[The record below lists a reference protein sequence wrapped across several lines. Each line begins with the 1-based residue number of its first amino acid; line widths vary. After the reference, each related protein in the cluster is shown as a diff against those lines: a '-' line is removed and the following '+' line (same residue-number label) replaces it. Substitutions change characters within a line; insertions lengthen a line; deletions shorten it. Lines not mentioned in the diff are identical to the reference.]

1 MGIVITKNKL
11 LINENRG
18 YCLVNKAF
26 YFTIKTFILYM
37 YLIGCNFSKHIDVM
51 INNAFF
57 YISTIYMVI
66 NYIKHL

>member
-18 YCLVNKAF
+18 YCLVNNAF
-26 YFTIKTFILYM
+26 HFTIKTFILYM
-37 YLIGCNFSKHIDVM
+37 YLIGCNFSKHTDVM

-57 YISTIYMVI
+57 FYVFRPSTC
-66 NYIKHL
+66 L

>member
-26 YFTIKTFILYM
+26 YFTIKTI
-37 YLIGCNFSKHIDVM
+37 
-51 INNAFF
+51 
-57 YISTIYMVI
+57 YIVHVF
-66 NYIKHL
+66 NWL